1 MLSEAGNK
9 LIANILL
16 KTELS
21 PEEQEMVVIA
31 FQPSYIKK
39 KKDLLRNGEVCRYI
53 FFVSQGCLRSFSI
66 DEKGHEHI
74 YQLAFE
80 NYWIT
85 DLYSFFTE
93 SPSNLSIEAI
103 EDTQLLMISFEKL
116 ENLYLKVP
124 RLERFFRKLFQNAY
138 IHTLERLNR
147 TINETAEKRYN
158 ELITKHPDLIQRVPL
173 IHIAAYLGI
182 KPESL
187 SRIRRQK

>member
-21 PEEQEMVVIA
+21 PEEQEMVVNA

-53 FFVSQGCLRSFSI
+53 FFVSQGCLRSYSI

-103 EDTQLLMISFEKL
+103 EDTHMLMISFEKL

-158 ELITKHPDLIQRVPL
+158 ELITKHPDLLQRVPL